1 MASTKRIKGEY
12 TRWTPSESGST
23 ETLDVSSDEYNP
35 NKLFSE
41 YVVARKPVKLRG
53 SVSDFNWQALDL
65 DAIEATLDYD
75 DHLWVEEK
83 HSGGFGGGH
92 QRVRMTLA
100 ELVDQLKQGVDRY
113 YLTTQYDQ
121 EEDNT
126 GEDGDDDEEDEEKV
140 TDQVEASEQ
149 KIGDDEEEDDF
160 DDSDEEEGDDSDD
173 ADARL
178 RQLLQPPLTNLIFNP
193 EFPINHPLLP
203 TLIPQQINLW
213 MGQAPKSSQTRPEID
228 TTKPDGGLGRYI
240 PPVTHEG
247 AQLTGTSSGLHHDH
261 ADNLYVVVSGVKRF
275 TLFPPSNVY
284 DLNTVGTVYRVFNS
298 GVIDYVA
305 DSKSPNW
312 HQLRDDGA
320 VVAQVEAWKNGKE
333 AEETSEGNIGGEN
346 DYNNKAKHPPSFS
359 TIPPAL
365 LHIDDVEDDEYREKL
380 MALTRESY
388 PQLLSLPRLTVW
400 LKPGEMLY
408 LPTGWFHEVSSF
420 GDQPHIAVNYW
431 FIPPVTGKYADPYHD
446 DNYWQSDW
454 AKTKAVVDSMRA
466 LAVSDDDEEDE
477 EDEEEG
483 DELEEED
490 EAEDDE

>member
-1 MASTKRIKGEY
+1 MAITKRIKGEY
-12 TRWTPSESGST
+12 TRWTPLELGPT
-23 ETLDVSSDEYNP
+23 ETLDVSSDVFDP

-41 YVVARKPVKLRG
+41 YVMARKPVKLQG
-53 SVSDFNWQALDL
+53 SVSNFNWQSLDL

-92 QRVRMTLA
+92 QRVQMTLA
-100 ELVDQLKQGVDRY
+100 ELVDHLKQGVDRY

-126 GEDGDDDEEDEEKV
+126 GEDGDDDEEEDGEATDE
-140 TDQVEASEQ
+140 VEALEQ
-149 KIGDDEEEDDF
+149 EIGDDKQDEEEADF
-160 DDSDEEEGDDSDD
+160 DGSDEEEGDDSDD
-173 ADARL
+173 TDARL

-193 EFPINHPLLP
+193 DFPINHSLLP

-213 MGQAPKSSQTRPEID
+213 MGQAPKLSQTRPEID
-228 TTKPDGGLGRYI
+228 LTKPDGGLGRYI
-240 PPVTHEG
+240 PPVTYEG
-247 AQLTGTSSGLHHDH
+247 ARLTGTSLGLHHDH
-261 ADNLYVVVSGVKRF
+261 ADNLYVVVSGLKRF

-284 DLNTVGTVYRVFNS
+284 DLNTVGTVYRVFNL

-305 DSKSPNW
+305 DSKLPNW

-333 AEETSEGNIGGEN
+333 AEETLECKTGGEN
-346 DYNNKAKHPPSFS
+346 DDNKAKHPPSFS

-365 LHIDDVEDDEYREKL
+365 LHIDDVEDDEYKEKL
-380 MALTRESY
+380 TQFTRENY

-408 LPTGWFHEVSSF
+408 LPTGWFHEVLSF
-420 GDQPHIAVNYW
+420 GDKPHIAVNYW
-431 FIPPVTGKYADPYHD
+431 FIPPVTNNYADPYHD

-466 LAVSDDDEEDE
+466 LAVSDDDSEGVDE
-477 EDEEEG
+477 
-483 DELEEED
+483 EEED